1 MHHVRE
7 LRGHAERL
15 SEKKIQNV
23 DAVRGDVEE
32 WTASGLGGID
42 QPTAAAGAIE
52 PHVAGEFGEN
62 WFADCAGCE
71 QLSGALHFGIRT
83 TIVGQAEGLSALL
96 GGLQHGAGLGF
107 VHGHRLLAEYMLAGA
122 QGSNGLRRMQEYGR
136 SDVDSLHFSSDVG
149 IGESLVE
156 RGPDTCVIW
165 NCLGVIACNQ
175 AVEAASGLGLNCGD
189 DTAGRDVADSDDD
202 PVEHGSWLVS

>member
-1 MHHVRE
+1 MPADVDDPADSACVFNHHGGIVFHGVVMHHVRE

-71 QLSGALHFGIRT
+71 QL
-83 TIVGQAEGLSALL
+83 
-96 GGLQHGAGLGF
+96 
-107 VHGHRLLAEYMLAGA
+107 
-122 QGSNGLRRMQEYGR
+122 
-136 SDVDSLHFSSDVG
+136 
-149 IGESLVE
+149 
-156 RGPDTCVIW
+156 
-165 NCLGVIACNQ
+165 
-175 AVEAASGLGLNCGD
+175 
-189 DTAGRDVADSDDD
+189 
-202 PVEHGSWLVS
+202 